1 MLKKSQVCQLQG
13 GRVKMY
19 AYTSNE
25 ANVEDGMAEASL
37 NPHYALAF
45 LRHGAQVIATNNCFK
60 ISHCVAVFDFTI
72 SAAADSVSKQP
83 DFIAI
88 NGLLTKPN
96 AKSGLKIP
104 VLGFSDAWI
113 KTYCGQ

>member
-1 MLKKSQVCQLQG
+1 
-13 GRVKMY
+13 MY
-19 AYTSNE
+19 AYTSNK

-37 NPHYALAF
+37 KPYYELAF
-45 LRHGAQVIATNNCFK
+45 LRHGAQVIATNNFFK

-72 SAAADSVSKQP
+72 SAAADSVFKQP

-96 AKSGLKIP
+96 SKSGLKIQI
-104 VLGFSDAWI
+104 LGFSDTCI